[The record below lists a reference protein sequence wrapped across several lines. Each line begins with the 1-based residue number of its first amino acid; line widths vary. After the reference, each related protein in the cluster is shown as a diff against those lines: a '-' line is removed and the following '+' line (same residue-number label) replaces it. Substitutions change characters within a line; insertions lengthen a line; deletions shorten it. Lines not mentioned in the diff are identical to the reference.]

1 MRHLIVMPVVDSSL
15 MELLDHSVNL
25 LRATN
30 KGAEGELVVRTL
42 RFDLRNISG
51 ARSINTTFSKLLEMR
66 GTYRIVLSIR
76 LMRPTKRIFY
86 LRTSRR

>member
-51 ARSINTTFSKLLEMR
+51 ARSDRLEHTAHATNKADLLLEDFA
-66 GTYRIVLSIR
+66 TVTLS
-76 LMRPTKRIFY
+76 L
-86 LRTSRR
+86 S